1 MLCERTTPE
10 QHDALALVRSTGIVD
25 WNGSL
30 EQQKLLLQ
38 VVVQQQI
45 GTEAKCGEWR
55 GPMSKTERM
64 SFSFE
69 KDIKKRV
76 GYMQLC
82 IRHMVTQ
89 IETAYCS
96 HMNGGDSVGT
106 GGKGSGCTYGVVG

>member
-1 MLCERTTPE
+1 MRWPWFAVPALLTGTCHWNSRSCYCKSLCSSKSGLKQSVESGEDRC
-10 QHDALALVRSTGIVD
+10 
-25 WNGSL
+25 
-30 EQQKLLLQ
+30 QKQ
-38 VVVQQQI
+38 
-45 GTEAKCGEWR
+45 
-55 GPMSKTERM
+55 RM

-82 IRHMVTQ
+82 IRHVVTQ